1 MALTDVAC
9 AIGQICVDGA
19 CVTQLCTPGTSTCLD
34 AATQAVCNADGSAY
48 EAGSPCGPKET
59 CTNGQCTSLCEAA
72 ATARSSVGCSFF
84 GLNMNNF
91 KEDNPD
97 AIVVGN
103 ANGTETATVSLY
115 TSQNGQ
121 PEQVIQGPIAI
132 APNSLHTF
140 ILPNGSSD
148 VIKGSGLRTGGAFR
162 VESDVPVIA
171 YQHSPLQPQAT
182 NDASC
187 LLPESTLGTSYI
199 VGSYVDALGGYP
211 SYVNVIATE
220 PNTEVTVTVPVSTDS
235 GDGAPAIAAGQ
246 SQTFTMNRYDTLQI
260 AASAKDVTGTVV
272 SATAPVSVI
281 GAVQCAQVP
290 AGATYCD
297 HIEEQMLPVRNWG
310 KTYVGAR
317 APKRSGS
324 ERFYWRVL
332 ASQDG
337 TTIQTNPPQNGFPK
351 ALDATQFYEFWTQE
365 DLVFTGD
372 KPFMAFQYIS
382 GQNAF
387 GAGTG
392 DPAMMTAV
400 PVEQFLNRYVLLTP
414 SGYSNDYVQVI
425 RTNDAPVIIDGQPIP
440 DASFRAVG
448 PFQVADHPVVA
459 GVHVL
464 EGASPF
470 GIMGV
475 GYTDVTSYGYPG
487 GMGLINLNP

>member
-1 MALTDVAC
+1 M
-9 AIGQICVDGA
+9 
-19 CVTQLCTPGTSTCLD
+19 
-34 AATQAVCNADGSAY
+34 Y
-48 EAGSPCGPKET
+48 
-59 CTNGQCTSLCEAA
+59 
-72 ATARSSVGCSFF
+72 
-84 GLNMNNF
+84 NF

-103 ANGTETATVSLY
+103 TNGTETATVSLY

-121 PEQVIQGPIAI
+121 PEQVIQGPITI
-132 APNSLHTF
+132 GPNSLYTF
-140 ILPNGSSD
+140 ILPNGTSD
-148 VIKGSGLRTGGAFR
+148 VIKDSALRTGGAFR

-171 YQHSPLQPQAT
+171 YQHSPLQAQAT

-187 LLPESTLGTSYI
+187 LLPESTLGTRYI

-211 SYVNVIATE
+211 SYFNVIATA
-220 PNTEVTVTVPVSTDS
+220 PNTEVTVTVPVTTGS
-235 GDGAPAIAAGQ
+235 GPGVPVISAGQ

-260 AASAKDVTGTVV
+260 AASSNDVTGTVI

-310 KTYVGAR
+310 KTYVGAH

-324 ERFYWRVL
+324 ERYYWRVL

-337 TTIQTNPPQNGFPK
+337 TTIETTPPQTGFPVT
-351 ALDATQFYEFWTQE
+351 LDAAKYYDFWTQE
-365 DLVFTGD
+365 DFVVTGD
-372 KPFMAFQYIS
+372 KPLMAFQYIS
-382 GQNAF
+382 GQDAF

-392 DPAMMTAV
+392 DPAMITAV
-400 PVEQFLNRYVLLTP
+400 PVEQFLSRYVLLTP
-414 SGYSNDYVQVI
+414 TGYSNDYVQVI
-425 RTNDAPVIIDGQPIP
+425 RTNNTPVVVDGAAIP
-440 DASFRAVG
+440 DASFRTIG
-448 PFQVADHPVVA
+448 SFQVADHPVGG

-464 EGASPF
+464 EGAHPF
-470 GIMGV
+470 GIVGV

-487 GMGLINLNP
+487 GMALINLNP